1 MEKRQSQEPKEKLHW
16 ALLIKEYPGN
26 NPGLTNRA
34 ILSGNAHGAFI
45 QMVLNDKSIWNRN
58 LV

>member
-34 ILSGNAHGAFI
+34 ILSGNAHEALYPNGP
-45 QMVLNDKSIWNRN
+45 Q
-58 LV
+58 